1 MSAKLTFT
9 QEMRAKAMSLHTF
22 SQAPKEGKKKDTKE
36 TQVVNWE
43 TTKEDFLQF
52 LTDSLVVYEV
62 TVERGRKIGKASG
75 GGGGVGLRCIRGDC
89 DNPILSNP

>member
-1 MSAKLTFT
+1 
-9 QEMRAKAMSLHTF
+9 MSLHTF

-52 LTDSLVVYEV
+52 LTDSLLVYEV
-62 TVERGRKIGKASG
+62 SRVPEGHGVAPVMHAGIDGPSG
-75 GGGGVGLRCIRGDC
+75 PGI
-89 DNPILSNP
+89 

>member
-1 MSAKLTFT
+1 
-9 QEMRAKAMSLHTF
+9 MSLHTF

-52 LTDSLVVYEV
+52 LTDSLLVYEV
-62 TVERGRKIGKASG
+62 SRVPQGYRDCSGTVCWE
-75 GGGGVGLRCIRGDC
+75 
-89 DNPILSNP
+89 